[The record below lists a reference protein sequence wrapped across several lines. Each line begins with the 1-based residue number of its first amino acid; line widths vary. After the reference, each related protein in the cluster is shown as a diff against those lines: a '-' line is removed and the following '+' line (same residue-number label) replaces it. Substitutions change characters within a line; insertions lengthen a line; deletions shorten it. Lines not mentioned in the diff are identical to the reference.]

1 MIDTEEKEG
10 LFKVKG
16 AGNQSCWK
24 FTSRS
29 ERLGEDPVQQNRQ
42 EVEKGERGGEKI
54 KNRATRYFGTELGK

>member
-42 EVEKGERGGEKI
+42 EVEKGERGGGK
-54 KNRATRYFGTELGK
+54 KNRATRYFRTELDK